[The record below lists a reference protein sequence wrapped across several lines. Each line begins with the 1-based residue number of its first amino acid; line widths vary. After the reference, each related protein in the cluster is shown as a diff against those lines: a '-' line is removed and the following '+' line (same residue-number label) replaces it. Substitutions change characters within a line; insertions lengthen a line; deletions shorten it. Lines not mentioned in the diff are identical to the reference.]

1 MAILFTDGTTYS
13 NTKLDMINDCLLS
26 IGEMPYPTG
35 TLITDIQTG
44 EDGDVARRMIE
55 ETMIEVQSRG
65 WYFNT
70 DYNYRFVPTDKFI
83 TLPGNVLRVDLYDKR
98 YTLRGK
104 RIYDKEAFSF
114 QLDDTSELFGDII
127 WLVDYEDLPPNAY
140 NYIAMRSARKFQ
152 QKVIGSSELAS
163 FTQLDEQDALINM
176 QREHMQYQ
184 DYNIRAKELSRHSNV
199 YLKGGV
205 YGK

>member
-55 ETMIEVQSRG
+55 ETMIETQSRG

-83 TLPGNVLRVDLYDKR
+83 TLPGNVLRVDMYDKR

-104 RIYDKEAFSF
+104 RVYDKEAFSF
-114 QLDDTSELFGDII
+114 QLEDVTELFGDII

-152 QKVIGSSELAS
+152 QKVIGSTELAS
-163 FTQLDEQDALINM
+163 FTQLDEQDALVNM

-184 DYNIRAKELSRHSNV
+184 DYNIRAKELSRHTNI

-205 YGK
+205 YG

>member
-1 MAILFTDGTTYS
+1 MAIIFTDGTMYS

-26 IGEMPYPTG
+26 IGEMPYPAG

-55 ETMIEVQSRG
+55 ETMIETQSRG

-70 DYNYRFVPTDKFI
+70 DYNYKFVPSDGFI

-104 RIYDKEAFSF
+104 RIYDKQNFTYKIEDADA
-114 QLDDTSELFGDII
+114 LYGDII
-127 WLVDYEDLPPNAY
+127 WLVDYEDLPASAF
-140 NYIAMRSARKFQ
+140 NYVSTRSARKFQ
-152 QKVIGSSELAS
+152 QKVIGSQELAG
-163 FTQLDEQDALINM
+163 FTQLDETDSLVNL

-184 DYNIRAKELSRHSNV
+184 DYNLKAKELSRHTNI
-199 YLKGGV
+199 YLKG
-205 YGK
+205 

>member
-1 MAILFTDGTTYS
+1 MAIIFTDGTTYS
-13 NTKLDMINDCLLS
+13 NTKLDMINDCLLA

-55 ETMIEVQSRG
+55 ETMVEVQSRG

-70 DYNYRFVPTDKFI
+70 DYNYRFKPSDNFI
-83 TLPGNVLRVDLYDKR
+83 TLPPNVLRVDMYDKR

-104 RIYDKEAFSF
+104 RVYDKQDFTYFLE
-114 QLDDTSELFGDII
+114 DEVTELFGDII

-140 NYIAMRSARKFQ
+140 NYITMRSARKFQ
-152 QKVIGSSELAS
+152 QKVIGSQELAN
-163 FTQLDEQDALINM
+163 FTQIDEQDALLNM

-184 DYNIRAKELSRHSNV
+184 DYNIRAKELSRHTNS
-199 YLKGGV
+199 YLKG
-205 YGK
+205 

>member
-44 EDGDVARRMIE
+44 EDGDVARRMVE
-55 ETMIEVQSRG
+55 ETMIETQSRG

-70 DYNYRFVPTDKFI
+70 DYNYRFVPTANTI
-83 TLPGNVLRVDLYDKR
+83 TLPANVLRVDLYDKR

-104 RIYDKEAFSF
+104 RIYDKQKFSF
-114 QLDDTSELFGDII
+114 ELEDDVTELFGDII

-140 NYIAMRSARKFQ
+140 VYTAMRSARKFQ
-152 QKVIGSSELAS
+152 QKVIGSPELAQ
-163 FTQLDEQDALINM
+163 FTQIDEQDALLNM

-184 DYNIRAKELSRHSNV
+184 DYNIRAKELSRHTNAF
-199 YLKGGV
+199 LKG
-205 YGK
+205 

>member
-26 IGEMPYPTG
+26 IGEMPYPAG

-70 DYNYRFVPTDKFI
+70 DYNYRFVPTDNFI
-83 TLPGNVLRVDLYDKR
+83 TLPGNVLRLDLYDKR

-114 QLDDTSELFGDII
+114 QILDTNELFGDII

-152 QKVIGSSELAS
+152 QKVIGSTELAQFS
-163 FTQLDEQDALINM
+163 QMDEQDALVNM

-184 DYNIRAKELSRHSNV
+184 DYNIRAKELSRHTNI

-205 YGK
+205 YG

>member
-35 TLITDIQTG
+35 TLISDIQTG
-44 EDGDVARRMIE
+44 EDGDVARRMVE
-55 ETMIEVQSRG
+55 ETMIETQSRG

-70 DYNYRFVPTDKFI
+70 DYNYRFVPTDNFI
-83 TLPGNVLRVDLYDKR
+83 TLPANVLRVDLYDKR

-104 RIYDKEAFSF
+104 RIYDKQNFSF
-114 QLDDTSELFGDII
+114 ELEDNVTELFGDII

-140 NYIAMRSARKFQ
+140 VYIAMRSARKFQ
-152 QKVIGSSELAS
+152 QKVIGSPELAN
-163 FTQLDEQDALINM
+163 FTQIDEQDALLNM

-184 DYNIRAKELSRHSNV
+184 DYNIRAKELSRHTNA
-199 YLKGGV
+199 YLKG
-205 YGK
+205 

>member
-55 ETMIEVQSRG
+55 ETMIESQSRG

-83 TLPGNVLRVDLYDKR
+83 TLPGNVLRVDMYDKR

-104 RIYDKEAFSF
+104 RVYDKEAFSF
-114 QLDDTSELFGDII
+114 QLEDVTELFGDII

-152 QKVIGSSELAS
+152 QKVIGSTELAS
-163 FTQLDEQDALINM
+163 FTQLDEQDALVNM

-184 DYNIRAKELSRHSNV
+184 DYNIRAKELSRHTNI

-205 YGK
+205 YG

>member
-44 EDGDVARRMIE
+44 EDGDVARRMVE
-55 ETMIEVQSRG
+55 ETMIETQSRG

-70 DYNYRFVPTDKFI
+70 DYNYRFVPTDNAI
-83 TLPGNVLRVDLYDKR
+83 TLPANVLRVDLYDKR

-104 RIYDKEAFSF
+104 RIYDKQKFSF
-114 QLDDTSELFGDII
+114 ELEDDVTELFGDII

-140 NYIAMRSARKFQ
+140 VYVAMRSARKFQ
-152 QKVIGSSELAS
+152 QKVIGSQELAQY
-163 FTQLDEQDALINM
+163 TQIDEQDALLNM

-184 DYNIRAKELSRHSNV
+184 DYNIRAKELSRHTNAF
-199 YLKGGV
+199 LKG
-205 YGK
+205 